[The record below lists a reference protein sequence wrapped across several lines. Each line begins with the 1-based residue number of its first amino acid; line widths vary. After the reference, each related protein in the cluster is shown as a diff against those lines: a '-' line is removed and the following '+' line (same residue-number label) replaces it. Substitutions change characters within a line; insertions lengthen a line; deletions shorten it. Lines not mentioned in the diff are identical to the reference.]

1 MVIPTGTKGPPHVAR
16 PGGPLVPVV
25 LPTGTKGAPLVP
37 GEQPGLKEGPFSP
50 GLVLSVEKPG
60 LKGFPNRE

>member
-1 MVIPTGTKGPPHVAR
+1 MAR

-37 GEQPGLKEGPFSP
+37 GAKPGLKEGTFSP
-50 GLVLSVEKPG
+50 DFVLPVPKLG
-60 LKGFPNRE
+60 LKAVENRE